1 MINPTDIVTHLQAYV
16 PAFTDLFSETVTGTA
31 TANGIT
37 VTVTT
42 SSAHGLS
49 VGRKIAIAATGYRNS
64 IASAVDNGDGTIR
77 FETAQEH
84 DLTEP
89 KAYADPTTLRLGGFA
104 NSAWNHTFTIV
115 SVPNRKFFE
124 VEFPA
129 GESDVPSLTGA
140 YLLES
145 RTAGVVGVQ
154 TVETVPTATSFTFD
168 VSGVPSLPTGEIE
181 NIKIITGI
189 RVYGAADFERAQA
202 AYTRLA
208 AGKAA
213 LFVIMSDA
221 DVSKDRHTLNDG
233 IAAFARSN
241 IGKQIILQNFATTV
255 FLPTEKQL
263 AGHTAQ
269 NQAYGEVYRALAS
282 VLYGFE
288 FDDPDTKQPYVCVN
302 NGHGPGVY
310 NSAYYTHVYDW
321 QVPSVVTFENG
332 YNLAPDVA
340 WRDIVSSWALNSDDA
355 AELSF
360 NADLDIE
367 PIE

>member
-1 MINPTDIVTHLQAYV
+1 
-16 PAFTDLFSETVTGTA
+16 
-31 TANGIT
+31 
-37 VTVTT
+37 
-42 SSAHGLS
+42 
-49 VGRKIAIAATGYRNS
+49 
-64 IASAVDNGDGTIR
+64 
-77 FETAQEH
+77 
-84 DLTEP
+84 
-89 KAYADPTTLRLGGFA
+89 
-104 NSAWNHTFTIV
+104 
-115 SVPNRKFFE
+115 
-124 VEFPA
+124 
-129 GESDVPSLTGA
+129 VPSLTGA

-154 TVETVPTATSFTFD
+154 TVATLPSATSFTFD
-168 VSGVPSLPTGEIE
+168 VSGVPSLPTGAIE

-189 RVYGAADFERAQA
+189 RVYGAADIERAQA
-202 AYTRLA
+202 AYTKLA

-221 DVSKDRHTLNDG
+221 DISKDRHTLNDG

-241 IGKQIILQNFATTV
+241 IGKQIILQNFSTTV
-255 FLPTEKQL
+255 FLPTENQL

-302 NGHGPGVY
+302 NGHGPGIY

-332 YNLAPDVA
+332 YNLSPDVA

-355 AELSF
+355 AQLAL
-360 NADLDIE
+360 NIDLDIE